1 MSDGVV
7 VYQYEKLQEYYPEL
21 NASFAKGQW
30 AFEMATCI
38 INNTPRAFV
47 CCECLREKALYLLA
61 AHILFLNNR
70 GAGNIGT
77 IGNASEGSVSVG
89 YSTSSIDKLGA
100 GWFSQSQY
108 GLLFWQMMAQFR
120 SGFYVP

>member
-1 MSDGVV
+1 MSESVAFIYD
-7 VYQYEKLQEYYPEL
+7 EFIRAYPEL
-21 NASFAKGQW
+21 NADEEKAEW
-30 AFEMATCI
+30 AFEMACCI
-38 INNTPRAFV
+38 VNNTPASYV
-47 CCECLREKALYLLA
+47 CCDCFRKKVLYLLA

-100 GWFSQSQY
+100 GWFGQTQY
-108 GLLFWQMMAQFR
+108 GLLFWQMVAKFR
-120 SGFYVP
+120 SGFYIP